1 MTCVD
6 RIKALCKEK
15 RTPISR
21 LEKDLGF
28 GNGYIGQ
35 LRKGTVPGDRLFAIA
50 EYLNV
55 STEFL
60 LSGEETKKELAT
72 LSSDKL
78 PVEFYSLSESEQ
90 KQVKDYISFLLSQRS
105 SD

>member
-6 RIKALCKEK
+6 RIKALCKER

-21 LEKDLGF
+21 LERDLGF

-60 LSGEETKKELAT
+60 LSGEETKKEPAT
-72 LSSDKL
+72 LASDKL